1 MFSPTKPLKF
11 LEFVTLLAFM
21 VSILAMSIDA
31 MLPALGD
38 IAIDLDVENAN
49 DTQLVVTSMFLGFA
63 LGQILA
69 GPLSDNYGRKP
80 VIYVGYLIFITGC
93 MISMVTESFFWMLF
107 GRMLQG
113 LGAAAPR
120 IVSIALVRDG
130 YEGRAM
136 ARIMSV
142 VMAIFILVPAIAPA
156 IGQGMMLIAGWR
168 SIFGLL
174 LMMALAAFFWF
185 ALRQPETLEKSARI
199 SLSGRNF
206 LAGFKEVVSYR
217 STFGYTLASGALF
230 SAFIGYLS
238 SAQQIFQTTYA
249 SGQWFAIYFGVA
261 ALAIGIASVY
271 NSSVVERL
279 GMRFMSLRATIG
291 LFFSSALFLFVVFIF
306 SGVPPLWMLMT
317 WLIVAFFCTGILFGN
332 FNAMAMEPVGHMAG
346 MGAAVV
352 GSLSTLISLPLGWY
366 IGSEFNGTVFPL
378 VAGFVVMSAAC
389 IAIIV
394 FIDRK
399 PIETKPESKI

>member
-1 MFSPTKPLKF
+1 MFSPAKPLKF

-38 IAIDLDVENAN
+38 IAVDLAVENPN

-63 LGQILA
+63 FGQILA
-69 GPLSDNYGRKP
+69 GPLSDSYGRKP
-80 VIYVGYLIFITGC
+80 VIYVGYLIFIAGC
-93 MISMVTESFFWMLF
+93 IISMTTESFSWMLF

-142 VMAIFILVPAIAPA
+142 VMAIFILVPAVAPA
-156 IGQGMMLIAGWR
+156 IGQGVMLVAGWR

-174 LMMALAAFFWF
+174 LLMALAAFFWF
-185 ALRQPETLEKSARI
+185 AIRQPETLETTARI
-199 SLSGRNF
+199 PLSGRNF
-206 LAGFKEVVSYR
+206 FVGFKEVISFR
-217 STFGYTLASGALF
+217 ATLGYTLASGALF

-238 SAQQIFQTTYA
+238 SAQQIFQTIYA

-261 ALAIGIASVY
+261 ALAIGVASVY

-291 LFFSSALFLFVVFIF
+291 LFVSSALFLIVVFTF

-366 IGSEFNGTVFPL
+366 IGSEFNGTILPL
-378 VAGFVVMSAAC
+378 VAGFAIMSAVC

-399 PIETKPESKI
+399 PIETNV